1 MEPAGKGEIGLQM
14 MGVCDTHFLS
24 MLSTEWFCRRMFA
37 SIDAE
42 VFTAVSVI
50 PKWFAEITGM
60 HRERK

>member
-1 MEPAGKGEIGLQM
+1 M
-14 MGVCDTHFLS
+14 MAVCDTHFLS

-50 PKWFAEITGM
+50 PKWFSEIIM
-60 HRERK
+60 HAQRKKMRQMW

>member
-1 MEPAGKGEIGLQM
+1 M
-14 MGVCDTHFLS
+14 MDVCETHFLG

-42 VFTAVSVI
+42 VFTAVSAI
-50 PKWFAEITGM
+50 PKRFSEIICT